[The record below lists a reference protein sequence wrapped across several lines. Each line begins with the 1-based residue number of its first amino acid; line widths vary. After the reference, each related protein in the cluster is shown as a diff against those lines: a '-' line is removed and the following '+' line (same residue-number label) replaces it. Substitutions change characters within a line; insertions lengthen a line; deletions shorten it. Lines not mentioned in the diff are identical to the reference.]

1 MLDLGEIVAGT
12 ALAILSSAEEKGR
25 TPRRWHW
32 LGILVYMYAGKS
44 WLVLTRGFLL
54 SALGMAFCKTGKLDR
69 WVEDA

>member
-32 LGILVYMYAGKS
+32 LGISVYAGKS